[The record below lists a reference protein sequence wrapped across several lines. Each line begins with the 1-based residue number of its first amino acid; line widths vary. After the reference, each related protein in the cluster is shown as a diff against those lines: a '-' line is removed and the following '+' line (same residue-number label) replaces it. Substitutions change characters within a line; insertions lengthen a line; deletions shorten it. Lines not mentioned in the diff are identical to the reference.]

1 MVSLQQLVPNFLFR
15 LKTLKKEQLNFTS
28 IMGNL
33 CSFPG
38 AFNIYFLTGK
48 TKQTNI
54 FGHQKLVELCMK
66 LTMVL
71 LLFKLTQERL
81 ETQLTSK
88 QKGVKFGSTE
98 PRKDI
103 CLELNV
109 VLFLRI
115 TDLLLTE
122 FEGSTTSYEAFRFN
136 LWPKCKA

>member
-38 AFNIYFLTGK
+38 TFNIYFLTGK
-48 TKQTNI
+48 TKQKNI
-54 FGHQKLVELCMK
+54 FGHWKLVELCMK
-66 LTMVL
+66 LTMIL

-98 PRKDI
+98 PKKDI

-115 TDLLLTE
+115 T
-122 FEGSTTSYEAFRFN
+122 Y
-136 LWPKCKA
+136 